1 MLIILFWDKLFRLP
15 MFQRTLKAIS
25 VQKTRLILLYHSMI
39 LPQKSFKVLK
49 KTLGLINVRADEKE
63 VFLNYGY
70 DKEKSKIL
78 YAA

>member
-1 MLIILFWDKLFRLP
+1 MGQIIPVANVPEDIESYQCAENEVNIIIP
-15 MFQRTLKAIS
+15 
-25 VQKTRLILLYHSMI
+25 LYDI
-39 LPQKSFKVLK
+39 TTKEFKVLK
-49 KTLGLINVRADEKE
+49 KTLGLISVRADEKE